1 MKGLPKAI
9 DEEYPT
15 GWRWHVAGYRKTRSM
30 PPRTGTKW
38 TGRFGGWCSTIDA
51 EAFLSMVA
59 ITACMSW
66 KTRARGLNID
76 PKDAERII
84 RGYSPRAA
92 RVSEEA
98 RSCLERADAAI
109 RSCNSRSAMSEL
121 LDAMRF
127 RETTDYMLS
136 ELVDQNAPDD
146 VLAAFEYESLDLLG
160 EIEERVEKFAIGC
173 DCKDRIT
180 GKGFAGYS
188 RH

>member
-30 PPRTGTKW
+30 PPRAGTKW

-51 EAFLSMVA
+51 ETFLSTIA
-59 ITACMSW
+59 IIVCMSW
-66 KTRARGLNID
+66 KTRARGLNTD

-160 EIEERVEKFAIGC
+160 EIEERVEKFAMGC